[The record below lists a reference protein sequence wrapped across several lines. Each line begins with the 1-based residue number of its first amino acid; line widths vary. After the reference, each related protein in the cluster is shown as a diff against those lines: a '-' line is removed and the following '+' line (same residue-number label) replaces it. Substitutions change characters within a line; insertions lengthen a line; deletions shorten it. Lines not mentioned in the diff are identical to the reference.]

1 MTLSRWAKLKPA
13 GYLWLCG
20 LLCLFNGQLSAQTDP
35 QVGRITPPAPSDPV
49 PVRPQPPELDA
60 RSHILLDFNSGAI
73 LSEHNSQ
80 ARVEPASITKIMTS
94 YVVFQELHAGSLS
107 LDELVTVSE
116 KAWRMV
122 GSRMFIEVG
131 KQVSV
136 QDLIRGLVVQ
146 SGNDASVAL
155 AEHIAGTES
164 AFAGL
169 MNQYAQRLGMQDT
182 HYVNAT
188 GLPDSQHYT
197 TAADVATLSKAL
209 IRDFP
214 EQYGYYAE
222 REFTFNE
229 VPQSNRNLLLFRD
242 ERVDGIKTG
251 HTEAAGYC
259 LAASSVADGMRL
271 ISVVM
276 GTASEA
282 ARAEQTQALLNYGH
296 RFYETVQLY
305 QQGEQPGQM
314 RVWRGASG
322 SVALQIPSDVFLTI
336 PRGRYA
342 DLMARMELQ
351 EPLLAPVAAG
361 QVLGNIV
368 ISLDGEQLLSQPLQA
383 LTHVPEGNWLK
394 RWWHGMRLRFA
405 GDDE

>member
-1 MTLSRWAKLKPA
+1 MILSRWLNSMSIVFI
-13 GYLWLCG
+13 WLSG
-20 LLCLFNGQLSAQTDP
+20 LLYLSSAQVLAQSTP
-35 QVGRITPPAPSDPV
+35 QVSRITPSAPTESV
-49 PVRPQPPELDA
+49 LVRPQAPEISA
-60 RSHILLDFNSGAI
+60 RSHILLDFNSGAV
-73 LSEHNSQ
+73 LSENNSS
-80 ARVEPASITKIMTS
+80 ARVDPASITKIMTS
-94 YVVFQELHAGSLS
+94 YVVFQELHANSLA
-107 LDELVTVSE
+107 LDELVSVSE
-116 KAWRMV
+116 KAWRME

-182 HYVNAT
+182 HYVNVT
-188 GLPDSQHYT
+188 GLPDPEHYT
-197 TAADVATLSKAL
+197 TAADVAMLSKAL

-229 VPQSNRNLLLFRD
+229 VRQSNRNLLLFRD

-259 LAASSVADGMRL
+259 LAASSVVDGMRL

-276 GTASEA
+276 GADSEA
-282 ARAEQTQALLNYGH
+282 GRAQQTQALLNFGH

-305 QQGEQPGQM
+305 EQGEQPGQM
-314 RVWRGASG
+314 RVWRGASS
-322 SVALQIPSDVFLTI
+322 SVALQIPNDVFLTI

-342 DLMARMELQ
+342 DLSAKMELQ

-361 QVLGNIV
+361 QVLGNIL
-368 ISLDGEQLLSQPLQA
+368 ISLDGNELLRQPLEAVVEVAQ
-383 LTHVPEGNWLK
+383 GNWLK
-394 RWWHGMRLRFA
+394 RWWHGVRLRFS
-405 GDDE
+405 GD